1 MKEKGRG
8 REICVCFFR
17 EGGSGLMNQLVAF
30 VVQMLLE
37 TVTARET
44 CDWWAV

>member
-1 MKEKGRG
+1 M
-8 REICVCFFR
+8 CVFLGK
-17 EGGSGLMNQLVAF
+17 GGSGLMNQLFAF

-37 TVTARET
+37 TVTAREA